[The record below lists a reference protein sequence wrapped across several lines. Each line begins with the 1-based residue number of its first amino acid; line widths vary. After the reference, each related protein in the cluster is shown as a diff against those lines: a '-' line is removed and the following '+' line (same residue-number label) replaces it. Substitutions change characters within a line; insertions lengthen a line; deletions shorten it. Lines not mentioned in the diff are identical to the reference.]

1 MSGESSS
8 VKVETARIE
17 SSGHVEFHYL
27 VHLSDVR
34 FTEEYL
40 SLNVELCPRVLFA
53 NSRVSLIHIMAPE
66 TLEYPAGAQDWATLV
81 VEHAE
86 RFVESYPCFNPE
98 TWGEGRKS
106 IGSWFHVVRRI
117 EDDVRG
123 EPIISADW
131 DYLFVANCDNEDF
144 QRVLQVTAVTSAR
157 YVALRTALD
166 STRSIMEKMT
176 SSADL
181 SLGEDLSTS
190 RRALIEDRVLID
202 IRPSLYWGYEIR
214 LLDQLRVA
222 WRLDLLEEVVEESV
236 SNTSLLLQE
245 KQADSLRVSGVRT
258 NRLLL
263 FVSML
268 SGISALLALVEF
280 VVSATPWKWLYLP
293 RVIAATTV
301 LVGVSLF
308 LWRNWRHLASR
319 ERFSG

>member
-1 MSGESSS
+1 
-8 VKVETARIE
+8 VETAR
-17 SSGHVEFHYL
+17 SDGAGRVEFHYL

-34 FTEEYL
+34 FTAKYL
-40 SLNVELCPRVLFA
+40 SLNVELRPRVLFA
-53 NSRVSLIHIMAPE
+53 NSRVSLIHIRAPD
-66 TLEYPAGAQDWATLV
+66 TLECPAGTQDWAALV

-86 RFVESYPCFNPE
+86 RFVESYPSFNPE
-98 TWGEGRKS
+98 TWGEGRES
-106 IGSWFHVVRRI
+106 IGSWYHVVRQI

-131 DYLFVANCDNEDF
+131 DYLFVANCDDEDF
-144 QRVLQVTAVTSAR
+144 ERVLRVTAISSAR
-157 YVALRTALD
+157 YVALRVTLD
-166 STRSIMEKMT
+166 STRSIMERMI
-176 SSADL
+176 SSTDL
-181 SLGEDLSTS
+181 SLGEDLAAS

-214 LLDQLRVA
+214 LLDELRVA

-236 SNTSLLLQE
+236 SNTSLLMQE
-245 KQADSLRVSGVRT
+245 RQADSLRDSGERT

-293 RVIAATTV
+293 RVVAAATV
-301 LVGVSLF
+301 LVGASLL
-308 LWRNWRHLASR
+308 LWRNWRHVVSR
-319 ERFSG
+319 ERLGR